1 MPTTHAY
8 DAIHGLALDQHGVF
22 TAEQARALGLDTQAL
37 VMMARRGRL
46 ERLAYGLYRDVGT
59 PLTRWTTY
67 AAAALWPQGVT
78 GVLSH
83 DTALHLMELS
93 DVNPAEIHVTV
104 PRGHRPRRR
113 QPLPG
118 VILHHSDLDPA
129 EVTSIEGLPVTTA
142 ARTVRDCAAA
152 QLGPALIRQAIT
164 DGRTK
169 GWLAPAEAER
179 LVAELTA
186 GGQL

>member
-1 MPTTHAY
+1 MPTTHVY
-8 DAIHGLALDQHGVF
+8 DTVHGLALDQHGVF
-22 TAEQARALGLDTQAL
+22 TAEQARRLNLDTQAL
-37 VMMARRGRL
+37 VMMVQRGRL

-59 PLTRWTTY
+59 PLTRWTPY
-67 AAAALWPQGVT
+67 AAAVLWPQRVT

-83 DTALHLMELS
+83 DTALDMMELS
-93 DVNPAEIHVTV
+93 DVNPAKIHVTV
-104 PRGHRPRRR
+104 PRSHRPRRR

-118 VILHHSDLDPA
+118 VTLHHADLDPA

-142 ARTVRDCAAA
+142 ARTIRDCAAE
-152 QLGPALIRQAIT
+152 QLGPALIRQAIA

-169 GWLAPAEAER
+169 GWLTPNEAER

-186 GGQL
+186 DGKL